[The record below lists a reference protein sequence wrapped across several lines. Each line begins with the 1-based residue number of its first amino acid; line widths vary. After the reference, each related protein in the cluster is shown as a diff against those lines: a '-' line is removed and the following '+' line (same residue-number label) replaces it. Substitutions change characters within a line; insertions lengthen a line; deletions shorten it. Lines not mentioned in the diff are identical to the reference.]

1 MDELTR
7 RTVAYKKELH
17 KAAKEAE
24 RAAKSMD
31 KIGSAKAKE
40 AVKDAK
46 RKRAAAKLSREMAL
60 AADVEASRVKI
71 REQQRVADLNKSLN
85 ATRKLAAAQKKL
97 TAASVTGVRPLI
109 TNTNKA
115 SASMSRLRRIAQ
127 NTARTLRGP
136 FTSAAVTSMNATKRK
151 VSTLKRL
158 AQAYSKATHEAHRL
172 IRAKQKEAVAG
183 GGAGAAGG
191 AAGAAAAG
199 GAGSRAGAAAAGAA
213 AGGRLFGSLRG
224 AAGMLG
230 VGLGT
235 AQVVRMT
242 YRSAQDVQQADAYL
256 ERTLGVDS
264 RKAQE
269 AEEALDNLVRQVPK
283 THETLAGAI
292 TAASVLTDFKGQ
304 DLDRFMS
311 SAAKLSILA
320 GEDTSR
326 LAQGLAQAFNSFH
339 VDDIEDALASMDV
352 IYGLVQKYRLEI
364 YPMLRSFG
372 RVGAAFRGQ
381 ELTLPQ
387 TANIFAQLTQH
398 GVNVEQI
405 NEPMRQMIVNAAKRG
420 VAPQVALQTA
430 IGEIAAAPTDAEA
443 NRLGSEWFGTEGGH
457 VFVEGARVHRHPA
470 LHDPRSPIFPAGI
483 EPPSIEESFNK
494 TLTDR
499 EWVKIQY
506 NKVKENVFSGLYEHV
521 LSMIRDPGG
530 KSRVKYVDDMSWS
543 DRLKNIARDIGFPP
557 GGGKIR
563 EKTDEMKRQE
573 ARIAALHKEADAWEQ
588 VTKWRKRAA
597 ETFRDLGRS
606 FTAPTERMNEAVKKM
621 NEITA
626 ALEEAKRDKL
636 RGFANI
642 DPEFALDMQLRTW
655 NIELDR
661 LEASK
666 GPAWL
671 TEHAIA
677 GVKIQIEGL
686 NEQLKQLAEAPRNAE
701 IARLSGIVSAGGV
714 TDHVGVVAALRA
726 QHQTAFDYVPTGDTE
741 MDRLARLAWKSA
753 TGQLRNAEMA
763 QLVAAFNPPEQLPDP
778 TPLLGTAG
786 QDTTA
791 SYDERIAELIKQR
804 DKLDEGFKDSSYF
817 QREQLQRARGAATTQ
832 IEALRTARQKAADD
846 ELASRTAQLE
856 GIIAGGST
864 TGPQQQLVFLRS
876 QLFNLEKEF
885 DSLDQRAP
893 HKSHVGRAITA
904 TNEQIVALLESING
918 SLEGGLQIWLDGD
931 LYDRVAQG
939 PIAGRARGSC

>member
-1 MDELTR
+1 
-7 RTVAYKKELH
+7 
-17 KAAKEAE
+17 
-24 RAAKSMD
+24 
-31 KIGSAKAKE
+31 
-40 AVKDAK
+40 
-46 RKRAAAKLSREMAL
+46 
-60 AADVEASRVKI
+60 
-71 REQQRVADLNKSLN
+71 
-85 ATRKLAAAQKKL
+85 
-97 TAASVTGVRPLI
+97 
-109 TNTNKA
+109 
-115 SASMSRLRRIAQ
+115 
-127 NTARTLRGP
+127 
-136 FTSAAVTSMNATKRK
+136 
-151 VSTLKRL
+151 
-158 AQAYSKATHEAHRL
+158 
-172 IRAKQKEAVAG
+172 
-183 GGAGAAGG
+183 
-191 AAGAAAAG
+191 
-199 GAGSRAGAAAAGAA
+199 
-213 AGGRLFGSLRG
+213 
-224 AAGMLG
+224 
-230 VGLGT
+230 
-235 AQVVRMT
+235 MT
-242 YRSAQDVQQADAYL
+242 YRAGQEVQQADAYL

-269 AEEALDNLVRQVPK
+269 AEETLDNLIGQVPK

-311 SAAKLSILA
+311 AAAKLSILA

-470 LHDPRSPIFPAGI
+470 LHDPRSPIFPAGV
-483 EPPSIEESFNK
+483 EPPGIEESFNK

-499 EWVKIQY
+499 EWVQIQY
-506 NKVKENVFSGLYEHV
+506 NKIKERMMSDVYERTIGL
-521 LSMIRDPGG
+521 IRDPG
-530 KSRVKYVDDMSWS
+530 SRIKYVDDVSWAN
-543 DRLKNIARDIGFPP
+543 RLQNFATFAGIAP
-557 GGGKIR
+557 GGPIIRGKT
-563 EKTDEMKRQE
+563 KEMKQQE

-621 NEITA
+621 NEVTA

-677 GVKIQIEGL
+677 GVKLQIEGL

-701 IARLSGIVSAGGV
+701 IARLSGIISAGSV
-714 TDHVGVVAALRA
+714 TDHAGVVAALRA
-726 QHQTAFDYVPTGDTE
+726 QHQAAFDYVPTGDTE

-763 QLVAAFNPPEQLPDP
+763 QLVDVFNPPEQLPDP